1 LTTRAQPAAWASW
14 QGHYA
19 GAVSRL
25 AAYAI
30 DLAVSSGL
38 FALGLAVIS
47 YVVRLLTGHQGAWNR
62 QNIIVAVVYAGW
74 ELLYFAYSWSVGGKT
89 FGMAVLGIEVV
100 RSDGADLDPRRAVIR
115 TLALPLSFLLC
126 GLGFAG
132 ILFQREHRALHDLI
146 AGTAVVY
153 SWDARAAR
161 LRFLARQGRVSPPVP
176 ASQHQASAPKE
187 AERTIRSG

>member
-1 LTTRAQPAAWASW
+1 VTTPAQPAAWASL

-19 GAVSRL
+19 GSVSRL
-25 AAYAI
+25 AAFAI

-38 FALGLAVIS
+38 FALALAVTS
-47 YVVRLLTGHQGAWNR
+47 YVVRLLTARQAAWNKE
-62 QNIIVAVVYAGW
+62 NIIVAVVYAAW
-74 ELLYFAYSWSVGGKT
+74 EFLYFAYSWSVDGKT
-89 FGMAVLGIEVV
+89 FGMAVLGIQVV
-100 RSDGADLDPRRAVIR
+100 RADGAGIEPRQAVIR

-153 SWDARAAR
+153 AWDARAAR
-161 LRFLARQGRVSPPVP
+161 IRFLARQGRAGQAIPRDPVARP
-176 ASQHQASAPKE
+176 
-187 AERTIRSG
+187 

>member
-1 LTTRAQPAAWASW
+1 LTTPTPPAAWASL

-38 FALGLAVIS
+38 FTLALAATT
-47 YVVRLLTGHQGAWNR
+47 YVVNLLTGRHVAWNKG
-62 QNIIVAVVYAGW
+62 NIIVAVAYVVW
-74 ELLYFAYSWSVGGKT
+74 EFLYFAYSWSVGGKT
-89 FGMAVLGIEVV
+89 FGMAVLGIQVV
-100 RSDGADLDPRRAVIR
+100 RSDGADLDPRRAVLR

-132 ILFQREHRALHDLI
+132 ILVQREHRALHDLI

-153 SWDARAAR
+153 AWDARAAR

-176 ASQHQASAPKE
+176 ASQHPASGT
-187 AERTIRSG
+187 ERS